1 MPVLGS
7 WVGDAEIGA
16 GAVVL
21 SGNGKVGVRAGEE
34 LHRGGNLH
42 ADGLAVVGDVR
53 VAGEVDDPA
62 VDVGVG
68 VDVEGFFNG
77 FGELFYGGAGGT
89 DPAGEVVGKP
99 SLEGLLLESPVCF
112 KSVPGEGTVDGD
124 GDGDDEKRV
133 SANVRTPA
141 ISSISSCP
149 TDD

>member
-53 VAGEVDDPA
+53 VAGEVEDPA

-89 DPAGEVVGKP
+89 DPAGEVVGVVRVEEVAGAWVGVGALLPLGGCRGVK
-99 SLEGLLLESPVCF
+99 EGL
-112 KSVPGEGTVDGD
+112 
-124 GDGDDEKRV
+124 R
-133 SANVRTPA
+133 RTQ
-141 ISSISSCP
+141 
-149 TDD
+149 